1 MTDETEFSANSAE
14 DGEPV
19 EEGYTG
25 PVELVGNGVAG
36 VTVGATLTGHFD
48 PLSGKY
54 SWYGRLEADPAVAAL
69 VHGGTRRVTLRSPY
83 AEVSTSLSDV
93 DPWGRY
99 RVEGFGAPPFE
110 IAVDLTS

>member
-1 MTDETEFSANSAE
+1 MSDDAATIPISDAQAE
-14 DGEPV
+14 EDDG
-19 EEGYTG
+19 YSG
-25 PVELVGNGVAG
+25 PVELIGSDGAAL
-36 VTVGATLTGHFD
+36 TVGATLTGHFD

-54 SWYGRLEADPAVAAL
+54 SWYGRLDADPAVTTL
-69 VHGGTRRVTLRSPY
+69 VQGGARRVTLRSPF

-110 IAVDLTS
+110 IAADLT